1 MFFLGRMDE
10 EDRKRYFIVASV
22 ILEIVTSLFRKQLE
36 DSYRRSQYTCLQD
49 FLSHQQVIHTLF
61 HFRHRNMT
69 CCQDQRNCK
78 YHNILPLYQTQWSHL
93 YTKVGQNPQHVC
105 HCIFTANPVQTAD
118 LEMTLASFI
127 LLNCCNLAQSIEN
140 AIRSLRQYRNDY
152 FSHNTDIG
160 ITDTE
165 YNILW
170 KDMTTYIL
178 QLDVSKKDDL
188 IRIENRPLDVA
199 LCIKYCTIILD
210 NRISAEEVVICL
222 Y

>member
-1 MFFLGRMDE
+1 MYFLGRMDE
-10 EDRKRYFIVASV
+10 EDRKRYFVVASV
-22 ILEIVTSLFRKQLE
+22 ILEIVTPLFRKQLE
-36 DSYRRSQYTCLQD
+36 DRYRTSHFTCLQD
-49 FLSHQQVIHTLF
+49 FLNHQQLIHTLF

-69 CCQDQRNCK
+69 CCKDQRNCK
-78 YHNILPLYQTQWSHL
+78 YHNIPLYQTQWNLL
-93 YTKVGQNPQHVC
+93 YTKVGQNPQHFC

-118 LEMTLASFI
+118 LDMI
-127 LLNCCNLAQSIEN
+127 LSSLILVNCCNLAQPIEN

-152 FSHNTDIG
+152 FSHNTDVG
-160 ITDTE
+160 ITETE

-170 KDMTTYIL
+170 QDMTTFIL

-199 LCIKYCTIILD
+199 LYTKYCTIILD
-210 NRISAEEVVICL
+210 NRISADEVVICL